1 MQTKEWIN
9 IHRHGPAHTNEWA
22 IENRHAHFQQPL
34 HGFYS
39 AGIHPWYID
48 AHWETYLQQIHAL
61 STQSNMMAIGEC
73 GLDRICT
80 TPFSLQQKVFAA
92 QISLANQLNKP
103 IIIHAVRTHEQVLQ
117 LLKKEHNEVPVI
129 FHGYNKGLP
138 LAIKI
143 QEQGYYLSFGKDLLK
158 PATSH
163 VLAQLNPAQLFL
175 ETDGTS
181 MTIEAVYQQA
191 SAALNI
197 SPDELSLQLYKNR
210 QRVFNLQQ

>member
-1 MQTKEWIN
+1 MQSKVLIN

-34 HGFYS
+34 PGFYS

-48 AHWETYLQQIHAL
+48 AHWETYLQQIHVL
-61 STQSNMMAIGEC
+61 STQPNMMAIGEC
-73 GLDRICT
+73 GLDSICT
-80 TPFSLQQKVFAA
+80 TPFPLQQKVFAA
-92 QISLANQLNKP
+92 QINLANQLNKP

-117 LLKKEHNEVPVI
+117 LLKKQHNHVPVI

-143 QEQGYYLSFGKDLLK
+143 QEQGYYLSFGKDILK
-158 PATSH
+158 PATRH
-163 VLAQLNPAQLFL
+163 VLALLNPTQLFL
-175 ETDGTS
+175 ETDDAP
-181 MTIEAVYQQA
+181 MAIETVYQQA

-197 SPDELSLQLYKNR
+197 SIDELSLQLYKNR
-210 QRVFNLQQ
+210 QRVFKLQQ